1 MDKEKNIETR
11 ESVLHLQCEPL
22 ECVRIGF
29 IGLGVRAKRAVFR
42 MMHIEGC
49 RVTALCDLVEENII
63 EAEAIIASH
72 GVAAPA
78 TYSGGEGWMR
88 LCESPDVDIVYICTD
103 WASHADIA
111 VYAMQQGKHVATEVP
126 AATSVADCWRL
137 VDTAEETRRHCIM
150 LENCCY
156 DEFELCTI
164 NMVQKGVFGEIIHA
178 EGAYIHA
185 LDKFWPLFND
195 NWRLKFNQAHDGD
208 VYATHGLGPICFA
221 LNIHRGDRMTHLVAM
236 DSNSWIGSKL
246 SKESLGTEEFANG
259 DHTATLIRTHKGKT
273 IGLQHNVYTPRP
285 YSRQYELTGT
295 KGYVNKYPTPGIALE
310 HDAMSDSGVV
320 PNHEDLSSH
329 KFLPKEAYDA
339 LIEKYRHPIQ
349 KELLE
354 KALKAGGHGG
364 MDFIMDYRLVYCL
377 RNGLPLDMDVYDA
390 AEWSAMGELTRI
402 SIENGSKPV
411 KIPDFTRGDWDKIDG
426 LTFYFAE

>member
-1 MDKEKNIETR
+1 MDNEKNIETR

-72 GVAAPA
+72 GAAAPA

-137 VDTAEETRRHCIM
+137 VDTAEERRRHCIM

-164 NMVQKGVFGEIIHA
+164 NMVQKGLFGEIIHA
-178 EGAYIHA
+178 EGSYLHDLRERIETNEEGGR
-185 LDKFWPLFND
+185 KWN
-195 NWRLKFNQAHDGD
+195 NWQVEFMKSHNGNP
-208 VYATHGLGPICFA
+208 YPTHGLGPVA
-221 LNIHRGDRMTHLVAM
+221 LAMGINRGDRMKSIVSCSTKPVGSNTLRGNMNSSIITTEKGHTILVQ
-236 DSNSWIGSKL
+236 
-246 SKESLGTEEFANG
+246 
-259 DHTATLIRTHKGKT
+259 HCVTL
-273 IGLQHNVYTPRP
+273 PRP
-285 YSRQYELTGT
+285 YSRSFLISGT
-295 KGYVNKYPTPGIALE
+295 DGFAQKYPTPSFAFAP
-310 HDAMSDSGVV
+310 DSDNTIMG
-320 PNHEDLSSH
+320 EECRIMMD
-329 KFLPKEAYDA
+329 EQ
-339 LIEKYRHPIQ
+339 RHPFVAEY
-349 KELLE
+349 KERGFELCGRRWIDY
-354 KALKAGGHGG
+354 A
-364 MDFIMDYRLVYCL
+364 MDSRLIHCL
-377 RNGLPLDMDVYDA
+377 RNGEPLDMTVYDA
-390 AEWSAMGELTRI
+390 ALWSCLVELTDT
-402 SIENGSKPV
+402 SANNGGAPV
-411 KIPDFTRGDWDKIDG
+411 EIPDFTRGRWNG
-426 LTFYFAE
+426 